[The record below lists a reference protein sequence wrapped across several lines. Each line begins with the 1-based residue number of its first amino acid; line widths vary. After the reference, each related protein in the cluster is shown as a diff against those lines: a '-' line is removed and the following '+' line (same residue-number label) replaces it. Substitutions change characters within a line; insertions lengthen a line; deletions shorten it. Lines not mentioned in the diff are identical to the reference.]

1 MNQKNNNIS
10 SFEYLSEAHFKF
22 ILEKVLE
29 QVFGEK
35 GKGYIRHGG
44 KDTPLSAQT
53 WKYISDQIGSPDFC
67 IGQAIKKLS
76 ELKGKPDFDS
86 WNTEIFGAIVYTV
99 FAAMYQEYLEVEKI
113 RKEDE
118 KDYYTDLEQ
127 QYCEEGELDLRL
139 NEDKSMSEFLD
150 ERL

>member
-67 IGQAIKKLS
+67 IGQAIKKPFRIEGVNQILIRGILRFL
-76 ELKGKPDFDS
+76 ELLFTQYLLQCIK
-86 WNTEIFGAIVYTV
+86 NT
-99 FAAMYQEYLEVEKI
+99 
-113 RKEDE
+113 
-118 KDYYTDLEQ
+118 
-127 QYCEEGELDLRL
+127 
-139 NEDKSMSEFLD
+139 
-150 ERL
+150 

>member
-1 MNQKNNNIS
+1 
-10 SFEYLSEAHFKF
+10 
-22 ILEKVLE
+22 
-29 QVFGEK
+29 
-35 GKGYIRHGG
+35 
-44 KDTPLSAQT
+44 
-53 WKYISDQIGSPDFC
+53 
-67 IGQAIKKLS
+67 
-76 ELKGKPDFDS
+76 LKGKPDFDS